1 MSHIPWT
8 MLKDA
13 LRHPNKVERYDV
25 DLGEERTAE
34 SDAIATLGLR
44 VTILDKSTGVF
55 TLTFVFRDDSTMN
68 LASTEVLNGDILDFE
83 FAALK
88 VINTEQA
95 GVTIKLLVDKR
106 I

>member
-34 SDAIATLGLR
+34 SPPIATLGLR
-44 VTILDKSTGVF
+44 VTIFVDAGVYSLVF
-55 TLTFVFRDDSTMN
+55 VFGDASTLTLS
-68 LASTEVLNGDILDFE
+68 STEVATGDILDFE

-88 VINTEQA
+88 VINAPQS
-95 GVTIKLLVDKR
+95 GVTLTLLVDKR